1 MGSPITLSG
10 FNNIDFGSV
19 LNALMQQERIP
30 VTQLESQQT
39 ALKAQQTAFSTF
51 ATKLASLESAAEDLT
66 RATSFQGRSTS
77 VSNTSALT
85 ASAGTLTPIGSYE
98 IFVNELARAQVT
110 GTNSTHADKDT
121 TIVASGGTLV
131 IGGTTVTISGNV
143 TLQGLADA
151 INGTAGIEATA
162 SVVQNN
168 GNFQLV
174 LTGNE
179 TGAANAFTITDNLTG
194 GTADVNFDL
203 TTGQP
208 ASDASGTVNGIAFT
222 STTNVV
228 DGAVPGATLTL
239 TKKDPLNA
247 VVLTITGDSSS
258 VKGLVQKFTDAY
270 NDIVKFIDDQQAAAG
285 RKETNNIGRDPL
297 IRGLRTQLSRTLL
310 QEFGTGDFNAL
321 SQVGLSFNRTGQ
333 LQFNSSEF
341 DTALSADP
349 AKVQAL
355 FRGDGTANN
364 TGIFGAFADV
374 VESYTKADGLVPN
387 AKERLGDLVTKNA
400 DRIAEMERRLEIRR
414 QQLQKEFAAADLAI
428 SQLNQQGSSLSQLN
442 SGYRLF

>member
-19 LNALMQQERIP
+19 LNALMQQERLP

-51 ATKLASLESAAEDLT
+51 ATRLATLESAAENLT
-66 RATSFQGRSTS
+66 RATSFQGRSAS
-77 VSNTSALT
+77 VSNTSALSASTGT
-85 ASAGTLTPIGSYE
+85 ATPIGSYE
-98 IFVNELARAQVT
+98 IFVDELARAQVT
-110 GTNSTHADKDT
+110 GTDSTHADKDT
-121 TIVASGGTLV
+121 TIVASGGSLV
-131 IGGTTVTISGNV
+131 IGGTTVTITGDV
-143 TLQGLADA
+143 TLQGLAEA
-151 INGTAGIEATA
+151 INSTTGIGATA
-162 SVVQNN
+162 SVVKNG

-194 GTADVNFDL
+194 GTADVNFNMA
-203 TTGQP
+203 TGQA
-208 ASDASGTVNGIAFT
+208 ASDASGRVNGIAFT

-228 DGAVPGATLTL
+228 EGAVPGATLTL

-258 VKGLVQKFTDAY
+258 VKGLVQKFVDAY

-297 IRGLRTQLSRTLL
+297 VRGLRTQLSRTLL

-333 LQFNSSEF
+333 LQFNSAEF
-341 DTALSADP
+341 DTALSSNP
-349 AKVQAL
+349 TKVQSL
-355 FRGDGTANN
+355 FRGDGTAENS
-364 TGIFGAFADV
+364 GIFGAFAEV
-374 VESYTKADGLVPN
+374 VEAYTRADGLVPN
-387 AKERLGDLVTKNA
+387 ATERLGDLVKRNS

-428 SQLNQQGSSLSQLN
+428 SQLNQQAGSLSSLN
-442 SGYRLF
+442 SGYKLF

>member
-1 MGSPITLSG
+1 MGSPVTLSG

-30 VTQLESQQT
+30 VTQLETQQT
-39 ALKAQQTAFSTF
+39 ALKAQQTAFGTF
-51 ATKLASLESAAEDLT
+51 ATRLASLKSAADDLT
-66 RATSFQGRSTS
+66 RTTAFQGRSAS

-85 ASAGTLTPIGSYE
+85 ASTGTSTPIGSYE

-110 GTNSTHADKDT
+110 GTDSTHADKDT
-121 TIVASGGTLV
+121 TIVASGGSLV
-131 IGGTTVTISGNV
+131 IGGTTVAITGDV

-151 INGTAGIEATA
+151 INNTAGIKATA
-162 SVVQNN
+162 AVVKN
-168 GNFQLV
+168 GANFQLV

-194 GTADVNFDL
+194 GTADVNFN
-203 TTGQP
+203 TSVGQP

-228 DGAVPGATLTL
+228 EGAVPGATLTL

-247 VVLTITGDSSS
+247 VVLTITGDTSSI
-258 VKGLVQKFTDAY
+258 KGLVQKFADAY
-270 NDIVKFIDDQQAAAG
+270 NDIVRFIDDQQAAAG
-285 RKETNNIGRDPL
+285 RKEANNIGRDPL

-333 LQFNSSEF
+333 LQFNSAEF
-341 DTALSADP
+341 DTALSANP

-355 FRGDGTANN
+355 FRGDGTTNN
-364 TGIFGAFADV
+364 TGAFGAFAAV
-374 VESYTKADGLVPN
+374 VDSYTKADGLVPN
-387 AKERLGDLVTKNA
+387 AKERLGDLVNRNA

-428 SQLNQQGSSLSQLN
+428 SQLNQQAGSLGSLGSE
-442 SGYRLF
+442 YRLF

>member
-1 MGSPITLSG
+1 MGSPVTLSG

-39 ALKAQQTAFSTF
+39 ALKAQQNAFSTF
-51 ATKLASLESAAEDLT
+51 ATRLANLESAASELT
-66 RATSFQGRSTS
+66 RATSFQGRSSS

-85 ASAGTLTPIGSYE
+85 ASTGTSTPIGSYE
-98 IFVNELARAQVT
+98 IYVNELARAQVT

-121 TIVASGGTLV
+121 TIVASGGSLV
-131 IGGTTVTISGNV
+131 IGDTTVTLTGDV
-143 TLQGLADA
+143 TLQGLANA
-151 INGTAGIEATA
+151 INGTAGIDVTA
-162 SVVQNN
+162 AVVQNN

-174 LTGNE
+174 LTGNQP
-179 TGAANAFTITDNLTG
+179 GAANAFAITDNLTG
-194 GTADVNFDL
+194 GTADVNFNL
-203 TTGQP
+203 ASGQA

-222 STTNVV
+222 STTNQVE
-228 DGAVPGATLTL
+228 GAVPGATLTL

-247 VVLTITGDSSS
+247 VVLTITGDTSSI
-258 VKGLVQKFTDAY
+258 KGLVQKFADAY

-297 IRGLRTQLSRTLL
+297 VRGLRTQLSRTLL

-333 LQFNSSEF
+333 VQFNGAEF
-341 DTALSADP
+341 DTALSTNP

-364 TGIFGAFADV
+364 TGVFGAFADV
-374 VESYTKADGLVPN
+374 VKSYTKADGLVPN

-400 DRIAEMERRLEIRR
+400 DRIAQMERRLEIRR

-428 SQLNQQGSSLSQLN
+428 SQLNQQGNSLGSLGQE
-442 SGYRLF
+442 YRLF

>member
-19 LNALMQQERIP
+19 LNALMQQERLP
-30 VTQLESQQT
+30 VTQLETQQT
-39 ALKAQQTAFSTF
+39 ALKAQQTAFSSF
-51 ATKLASLESAAEDLT
+51 ATKLATLESAAEELT
-66 RATSFQGRSTS
+66 RATSFQGRSAS

-85 ASAGTLTPIGSYE
+85 ASTGTLTPIGSYE

-121 TIVASGGTLV
+121 TIVASGGSLV
-131 IGGTTVTISGNV
+131 IGGTTVNITGDV
-143 TLQGLADA
+143 TLQGLAEA
-151 INGTAGIEATA
+151 INNTAGVKATA
-162 SVVQNN
+162 SVVKN
-168 GNFQLV
+168 GANFQLV

-194 GTADVNFDL
+194 GTADVNFNMAS
-203 TTGQP
+203 GQP

-228 DGAVPGATLTL
+228 EGAVPGATLTL

-258 VKGLVQKFTDAY
+258 VKTLVQKFTDAY

-297 IRGLRTQLSRTLL
+297 VRGLRTQLSRTLL

-333 LQFNSSEF
+333 LQFNSAEF
-341 DTALSADP
+341 DTALSSDP

-364 TGIFGAFADV
+364 TGIFGAFAEV

-387 AKERLGDLVTKNA
+387 ASERLTELVKKNT

-414 QQLQKEFAAADLAI
+414 QQLQKEFTAADLAI
-428 SQLNQQGSSLSQLN
+428 SQLNQQAGSLSSLN
-442 SGYRLF
+442 SGYKLF

>member
-1 MGSPITLSG
+1 MGSPVTLSG

-39 ALKAQQTAFSTF
+39 ALKAQQNAFSTF
-51 ATKLASLESAAEDLT
+51 ATRLANLESAASELT
-66 RATSFQGRSTS
+66 RATSFQGRSSS

-85 ASAGTLTPIGSYE
+85 ASTGTSTPIGSYE

-121 TIVASGGTLV
+121 TIVASGGSLV
-131 IGGTTVTISGNV
+131 IGDTTVTLTGDV
-143 TLQGLADA
+143 TLQGLANA
-151 INGTAGIEATA
+151 INGTAGIDVTA
-162 SVVQNN
+162 AVVQNN

-174 LTGNE
+174 LTGNQP
-179 TGAANAFTITDNLTG
+179 GAANAFAITDNLTG
-194 GTADVNFDL
+194 GAADVNFNL
-203 TTGQP
+203 ASGQA

-222 STTNVV
+222 STTNQVE
-228 DGAVPGATLTL
+228 GAVPGATLTL

-247 VVLTITGDSSS
+247 VVLTITGDTSSI
-258 VKGLVQKFTDAY
+258 KGLVQKFADAY

-297 IRGLRTQLSRTLL
+297 VRGLRTQLSRTLL

-333 LQFNSSEF
+333 VQFNGSEF
-341 DTALSADP
+341 DTALSTNP

-364 TGIFGAFADV
+364 TGVFGAFSDV
-374 VESYTKADGLVPN
+374 VKSYTKADGLVPN

-400 DRIAEMERRLEIRR
+400 DRIAQMERRLEIRR

-428 SQLNQQGSSLSQLN
+428 SQLNQQGNSLGSLGQE
-442 SGYRLF
+442 YRLF

>member
-1 MGSPITLSG
+1 MGSPVTLSG

-30 VTQLESQQT
+30 VTQLETQQT
-39 ALKAQQTAFSTF
+39 ALKAQQTAFGTF
-51 ATKLASLESAAEDLT
+51 ATRLAALESAAEELT
-66 RATSFQGRSTS
+66 SATSFQGRSAS
-77 VSNTSALT
+77 VSNTAALT
-85 ASAGTLTPIGSYE
+85 ASTGTLTPIGSYE

-131 IGGTTVTISGNV
+131 IGGTTVTISGDV
-143 TLQGLADA
+143 TLQGLAEA
-151 INGTAGIEATA
+151 INNTAGIEATA
-162 SVVQNN
+162 SVVQN
-168 GNFQLV
+168 GANFQLV

-194 GTADVNFDL
+194 GAADVNFDL
-203 TTGQP
+203 ATGQP

-228 DGAVPGATLTL
+228 EGAVPGATLTL

-297 IRGLRTQLSRTLL
+297 VRGLRTQLSRTLL

-321 SQVGLSFNRTGQ
+321 SQVGRLLQPDRPAAVQLVGVRYRALRRSGQ
-333 LQFNSSEF
+333 
-341 DTALSADP
+341 
-349 AKVQAL
+349 
-355 FRGDGTANN
+355 
-364 TGIFGAFADV
+364 GAGA
-374 VESYTKADGLVPN
+374 VP
-387 AKERLGDLVTKNA
+387 
-400 DRIAEMERRLEIRR
+400 RRRHGE
-414 QQLQKEFAAADLAI
+414 
-428 SQLNQQGSSLSQLN
+428 QQGHLRRVRRRWSSRTPRPTAWCRTPR
-442 SGYRLF
+442 SGWAIWSTRTPTASPRWSAVSKSAASSCRKSSPRPIWPSAS

>member
-19 LNALMQQERIP
+19 LTALMQQERIP
-30 VTQLESQQT
+30 VAQLESQQT
-39 ALKAQQTAFSTF
+39 ALKAQQTAFGTF
-51 ATKLASLESAAEDLT
+51 ATRLASLESAATELT
-66 RATSFQGRSTS
+66 RATSFQGRSAS

-85 ASAGTLTPIGSYE
+85 ASTGSLTPIGSYE
-98 IFVNELARAQVT
+98 IFVDELARAQVT
-110 GTNSTHADKDT
+110 GTDSVHADKDT
-121 TIVASGGTLV
+121 TIVASGGSLV
-131 IGGTTVTISGNV
+131 IGGKTVTISGNV

-151 INGTAGIEATA
+151 INGTTDIGATA

-174 LTGNE
+174 LTGNQP
-179 TGAANAFTITDNLTG
+179 GAANSFTITDNLTG
-194 GTADVNFDL
+194 GAADVNFNMA
-203 TTGQP
+203 TGQP
-208 ASDASGTVNGIAFT
+208 ASDASGRVNGIAFT

-228 DGAVPGATLTL
+228 EGAVPGATLTL

-247 VVLTITGDSSS
+247 VVLTITSDTSSI
-258 VKGLVQKFTDAY
+258 KGLVQKFADAY
-270 NDIVKFIDDQQAAAG
+270 NDIVRFIDDQQAAAG
-285 RKETNNIGRDPL
+285 RKEANNIGRDPL
-297 IRGLRTQLSRTLL
+297 VRGLRTQLSRTLL

-321 SQVGLSFNRTGQ
+321 SQVGVSFNRTGQ
-333 LQFNSSEF
+333 LQFNGAEF
-341 DTALSADP
+341 DTALSANP

-364 TGIFGAFADV
+364 QGIFGAFADV

-387 AKERLGDLVTKNA
+387 AKERLGELVNRNA
-400 DRIAEMERRLEIRR
+400 NRIAEMERRLEIRR

-428 SQLNQQGSSLSQLN
+428 SQLNQQGSSLSALN
-442 SGYRLF
+442 SGYKLF

>member
-1 MGSPITLSG
+1 MGSPVTLSG
-10 FNNIDFGSV
+10 FNNIDFGSI
-19 LNALMQQERIP
+19 LTALMQQERIP

-51 ATKLASLESAAEDLT
+51 ATRLANLESAASELT
-66 RATSFQGRSTS
+66 RATSFQGRSSS
-77 VSNTSALT
+77 VSNPSALT
-85 ASAGTLTPIGSYE
+85 ASTGTSTPTGSYE

-121 TIVASGGTLV
+121 TIVASGGSLV
-131 IGGTTVTISGNV
+131 IGDTTVTLTGDV
-143 TLQGLADA
+143 TLQGLANA
-151 INGTAGIEATA
+151 INGTAGIDVTA
-162 SVVQNN
+162 AVVQNN

-174 LTGNE
+174 LTGNQP
-179 TGAANAFTITDNLTG
+179 GAANAFAITDNLTG
-194 GTADVNFDL
+194 GTADVNFNL
-203 TTGQP
+203 ASGQA

-222 STTNVV
+222 STTNQVE
-228 DGAVPGATLTL
+228 GAVPGATLTL

-247 VVLTITGDSSS
+247 VVLTITGDTSSL
-258 VKGLVQKFTDAY
+258 KGLIQKFADAY

-297 IRGLRTQLSRTLL
+297 VRGLRTQLSRTLL
-310 QEFGTGDFNAL
+310 QELGTGDFNSL

-333 LQFNSSEF
+333 VQFNSSEF
-341 DTALSADP
+341 DKALSTDP

-364 TGIFGAFADV
+364 SGIFGAFRDV
-374 VESYTKADGLVPN
+374 VTSYTKSDGLIPN

-400 DRIAEMERRLEIRR
+400 ERIAEMERRLDIRR
-414 QQLQKEFAAADLAI
+414 QQLQKEFTAADLAI

-442 SGYRLF
+442 NNYQLF

>member
-1 MGSPITLSG
+1 MGSPVTLSG

-39 ALKAQQTAFSTF
+39 ALKAQQSAFGTF
-51 ATKLASLESAAEDLT
+51 ATRLAALESAADELT
-66 RATSFQGRSTS
+66 KATSFLGRSAS

-85 ASAGTLTPIGSYE
+85 ASTGTLTPIGSYE

-121 TIVASGGTLV
+121 TIVASGGSLV

-151 INGTAGIEATA
+151 INATSGGKATA
-162 SVVQNN
+162 SVVQN
-168 GNFQLV
+168 GSNFQLV

-203 TTGQP
+203 GTGQP

-228 DGAVPGATLTL
+228 EGAVPGATLTL
-239 TKKDPLNA
+239 TKKDPVNA

-258 VKGLVQKFTDAY
+258 VKGLVQKFTEAY
-270 NDIVKFIDDQQAAAG
+270 NDIVKFLDDQQAAAG

-297 IRGLRTQLSRTLL
+297 VRGLRTQLSRTLL

-333 LQFNSSEF
+333 LQFNSAEF

-364 TGIFGAFADV
+364 TGAFGAFAEV

-387 AKERLGDLVTKNA
+387 AKERLGELVNKNA
-400 DRIAEMERRLEIRR
+400 NRIAEMERRLEIRR

-428 SQLNQQGSSLSQLN
+428 SQLNQQAGSLSSLN

>member
-1 MGSPITLSG
+1 MGSPVTLSG

-39 ALKAQQTAFSTF
+39 ALRAQQTAFSSF
-51 ATKLASLESAAEDLT
+51 ATRLANLESASQELT
-66 RATSFQGRSTS
+66 RANAFQGRAAS
-77 VSNTSALT
+77 VSNTSALSVAT
-85 ASAGTLTPIGSYE
+85 GVSTPIGSYE
-98 IFVNELARAQVT
+98 IFVNQLARAQVT
-110 GTNSTHADKDT
+110 GTDSTHADKDT
-121 TIVASGGTLV
+121 TIVASGGSLV
-131 IGGTTVTISGNV
+131 IGGTTVNITGDV
-143 TLQGLADA
+143 TLQGLAEA
-151 INGTAGIEATA
+151 INSTAGVPAIA
-162 SVVQNN
+162 SVVKN
-168 GNFQLV
+168 GANFQLV

-194 GTADVNFDL
+194 GTADVNFNL
-203 TTGQP
+203 ASGQA

-228 DGAVPGATLTL
+228 EGAVPGATLTL
-239 TKKDPLNA
+239 TKRDPLNA
-247 VVLTITGDSSS
+247 VVLTITGDTSST
-258 VKGLVQKFTDAY
+258 KNLVQKFVDAY

-297 IRGLRTQLSRTLL
+297 VRGLRTQLSRTLL
-310 QEFGTGDFNAL
+310 QEFGTGDFNSL

-333 LQFNSSEF
+333 LQFNSAEF
-341 DTALSADP
+341 DTALASDP

-355 FRGDGTANN
+355 FRGDGTEGS
-364 TGIFGAFADV
+364 TGIFGAFGDL

-387 AKERLGDLVTKNA
+387 ATERLGDLVKKNT

-428 SQLNQQGSSLSQLN
+428 SQLNQQAGSLGSLGSE
-442 SGYRLF
+442 YRLF

>member
-1 MGSPITLSG
+1 
-10 FNNIDFGSV
+10 
-19 LNALMQQERIP
+19 MQQERIP

-39 ALKAQQTAFSTF
+39 ALKAQQTAFGTF
-51 ATKLASLESAAEDLT
+51 ATKLAALESAAEDLT
-66 RATSFQGRSTS
+66 RTTAFQGRSSS

-85 ASAGTLTPIGSYE
+85 AATGTSTPIGSYE
-98 IFVNELARAQVT
+98 IIVNELARAQVT

-121 TIVASGGTLV
+121 TIVASGGSLV
-131 IGGTTVTISGNV
+131 IGDTTVSIGGNV

-151 INGTAGIEATA
+151 INGTAGIDVTA
-162 SVVQNN
+162 AVVQNN

-194 GTADVNFDL
+194 GTADVNFNMAS
-203 TTGQP
+203 GQP

-228 DGAVPGATLTL
+228 QGAVPGATLTL

-247 VVLTITGDSSS
+247 VVLTITSDSSS
-258 VKGLVQKFTDAY
+258 VKSLVQKFVDAY

-297 IRGLRTQLSRTLL
+297 VRGLRTQLSRMLL
-310 QEFGTGDFNAL
+310 QELGTGDFTAL

-333 LQFNSSEF
+333 LQFNSAEF
-341 DTALSADP
+341 DKALSTDP

-364 TGIFGAFADV
+364 KGVFGAFATAVD
-374 VESYTKADGLVPN
+374 SYTKADGLVPN

-400 DRIAEMERRLEIRR
+400 NRIAEMERRLEIRR

-428 SQLNQQGSSLSQLN
+428 SQLNQQAGSLSSLN
-442 SGYRLF
+442 SGYKLF

>member
-1 MGSPITLSG
+1 MGSPVTLSG
-10 FNNIDFGSV
+10 FNNIDFGAV
-19 LNALMQQERIP
+19 LTALMQQERIP

-39 ALKAQQTAFSTF
+39 ALKAQQTAFGTF
-51 ATKLASLESAAEDLT
+51 ATRLAALESAAENLT
-66 RATSFQGRSTS
+66 RATSFQGRSAS

-85 ASAGTLTPIGSYE
+85 ASTGTSTPIGSYE

-110 GTNSTHADKDT
+110 GTTSTHTDKDT
-121 TIVASGGTLV
+121 TIVASGGSLV

-143 TLQGLADA
+143 TLAGLADA
-151 INGTAGIEATA
+151 INGTA
-162 SVVQNN
+162 
-168 GNFQLV
+168 
-174 LTGNE
+174 
-179 TGAANAFTITDNLTG
+179 
-194 GTADVNFDL
+194 DVNFDL
-203 TTGQP
+203 ASGQP

-228 DGAVPGATLTL
+228 EGAVPGATLTL

-258 VKGLVQKFTDAY
+258 VKGLVQKFADAY

-297 IRGLRTQLSRTLL
+297 IRNLRTQLSRTLL

-321 SQVGLSFNRTGQ
+321 SQVGVSFNRTGQ
-333 LQFNSSEF
+333 LQFNSGEF
-341 DTALSADP
+341 DTALASDP

-364 TGIFGAFADV
+364 TGIFGAFAQV
-374 VESYTKADGLVPN
+374 VDSYTKADGLVPN
-387 AKERLGDLVTKNA
+387 AKERLGDLVNRNA

-428 SQLNQQGSSLSQLN
+428 SQLNQQASSLSSLN
-442 SGYRLF
+442 SGYKLF

>member
-1 MGSPITLSG
+1 MGSPVTLSG

-30 VTQLESQQT
+30 VTQLENQQS
-39 ALKAQQTAFSTF
+39 ALRAQQTAFGTF
-51 ATKLASLESAAEDLT
+51 ATKLAALESASTELT
-66 RATSFQGRSTS
+66 RVTSFQGRSSS
-77 VSNTSALT
+77 VSNTAALT
-85 ASAGTLTPIGSYE
+85 ASTGSATPIGSYE
-98 IFVNELARAQVT
+98 IFINELARAQVT

-121 TIVASGGTLV
+121 TIVASGGSLV
-131 IGGTTVTISGNV
+131 IGGATVNITGDV
-143 TLQGLADA
+143 TLQGLAEA
-151 INGTAGIEATA
+151 INNTAGIEATA
-162 SVVQNN
+162 SVVQN
-168 GNFQLV
+168 GANFQLV

-203 TTGQP
+203 GVGQP

-228 DGAVPGATLTL
+228 EGAVPGASLTL
-239 TKKDPLNA
+239 TRKDPLNA
-247 VVLTITGDSSS
+247 VVLTITADSSS

-297 IRGLRTQLSRTLL
+297 VRGLRTQLSRTLL
-310 QEFGTGDFNAL
+310 QEFGTGDFTAL

-333 LQFNSSEF
+333 LQFSASEF
-341 DTALSADP
+341 DKALSTDP

-355 FRGDGTANN
+355 FRGDGTDANK
-364 TGIFGAFADV
+364 GIFGAFADM

-400 DRIAEMERRLEIRR
+400 NRIDEMERRLEIRR

-428 SQLNQQGSSLSQLN
+428 SQLNQQAGSLGSLN